1 MLRQLQI
8 CVQISVV
15 SGVVPPKELI
25 YISVVTLLCNK
36 YASILRVIVK
46 SQGVVV
52 GRIVKIF
59 VVLF

>member
-36 YASILRVIVK
+36 YASILRVIVM